1 MPKLK
6 LNLRKLPVPEKIA
19 RAREI
24 ISALTGNPDFPAPKP
39 TLATAT
45 TVTDD
50 LETAQQEQQTVKRT
64 AEAKTVA
71 RNEKEDVFDRTFTQ
85 LAAHVESI
93 AGDNERMIMS
103 AGMDTRGVSVSSN
116 VTPGAPQSLNV
127 TGGDADGEIDLSWEP
142 VDGAKTYQ
150 IEQSPDPV
158 TATSWSHASATT
170 KSKTTIGGLTS
181 GTRYSFRVAAV
192 GTGGQGGWSN
202 PVSKIAP

>member
-6 LNLRKLPVPEKIA
+6 LNLRKLSVPEKLA

-24 ISALTGNPDFPAPKP
+24 IAALTGNPDFPAPKP

-45 TVTDD
+45 TITDD
-50 LETAQQEQQTVKRT
+50 LETAQQEQQAAKRT
-64 AEAKTVA
+64 AEAKTLA
-71 RNEKEDVFDRTFTQ
+71 RNEREDVFDRTFSQ
-85 LAAHVESI
+85 LAAHVESV
-93 AGDNERMIMS
+93 AGDNERLIKS
-103 AGMDTRGVSVSSN
+103 AGMDTRAAAVSSN
-116 VTPGAPQSLNV
+116 APPDAPQSLNI

-158 TATSWSHASATT
+158 TATSWSHADVTT
-170 KSKTTIGGLTS
+170 KSKITIDGLKS
-181 GTRYSFRVAAV
+181 GTRYWFRVAAV
-192 GTGGQGGWSN
+192 GTNGQGVWSN